1 MYTNVNLAAPVGVLA
16 FLGTGL
22 LFLVA
27 ALALVGSLIARKF
40 RFAKFVLIA
49 MLAIGGLYVGAMLA
63 FSLAGRE
70 KVLARGEEKH
80 FCEIDCHLAYS
91 ITNVRQTRTLGT
103 APNQSTAQGIYTIVT
118 IKTRFDENTIAPW
131 RGNGLLYP
139 NSRVLTLV
147 DERGGK
153 HTPSDVAQHALEGSQ
168 TSVTPLT
175 APLRPGE
182 SYTTEIVFDLPADVK
197 SATLLLNEGDFV
209 THFIIGHE
217 NSPLHKKTSFQID
230 LPATPLVRSDRYP
243 QLWGTTLSQARCERH
258 QSVAYSQLIQSAGA
272 DGPARRSVEHWLDA
286 TRKQ

>member
-1 MYTNVNLAAPVGVLA
+1 MYTNVNLAAPIGVLA

-27 ALALVGSLIARKF
+27 ALALVGSLVARKF

-49 MLAIGGLYVGAMLA
+49 MLVIAGIYLGAMLA

-91 ITNVRQTRTLGT
+91 ITNVRQIRTLGT
-103 APNQSTAQGIYTIVT
+103 APNLSTAQGVYTIVT
-118 IKTRFDENTIAPW
+118 IKTRFDETTIAPW

-139 NSRVLTLV
+139 NNRVLTLV
-147 DERGGK
+147 DEFGSM
-153 HTPSDVAQHALEGSQ
+153 HTPSDAAQRALEAMQ
-168 TSVTPLT
+168 TSGTPLT

-182 SYTTEIVFDLPADVK
+182 SYTTEIAFDLPGNVK
-197 SATLLLNEGDFV
+197 TATLLINEGDFV

-217 NSPLHKKTSFQID
+217 NGFLHGKTRFQ
-230 LPATPLVRSDRYP
+230 LGA
-243 QLWGTTLSQARCERH
+243 LS
-258 QSVAYSQLIQSAGA
+258 L
-272 DGPARRSVEHWLDA
+272 
-286 TRKQ
+286 

>member
-22 LFLVA
+22 LILVA
-27 ALALVGSLIARKF
+27 ALTLVGSLVARKF

-49 MLAIGGLYVGAMLA
+49 MLVIAGLYLGAMLA

-91 ITNVRQTRTLGT
+91 IANVRQTKTLGS
-103 APNQSTAQGIYTIVT
+103 APNQSTAQGVYTIVT
-118 IKTRFDENTIAPW
+118 IKTRFDETTIAPW

-147 DERGGK
+147 DERGSK
-153 HTPSDVAQHALEGSQ
+153 HAPSDVAQHALDATQ

-182 SYTTEIVFDLPADVK
+182 SSTREIVFDLPADVK
-197 SATLLLNEGDFV
+197 SATLLIHEGDFV

-217 NSPLHKKTSFQID
+217 NSFLHGKTRFQLD
-230 LPATPLVRSDRYP
+230 LSAAPIACSSPD
-243 QLWGTTLSQARCERH
+243 TTLWEATLLPSAFDSTIVHAH
-258 QSVAYSQLIQSAGA
+258 QQ
-272 DGPARRSVEHWLDA
+272 
-286 TRKQ
+286 

>member
-1 MYTNVNLAAPVGVLA
+1 MNTNVNLAAPIGVLA

-22 LFLVA
+22 LILVA
-27 ALALVGSLIARKF
+27 ALGLVVSLIMRKL
-40 RFAKFVLIA
+40 RFAKIVRLA
-49 MLAIGGLYVGAMLA
+49 MLVIAGAYLAAILA
-63 FSLAGRE
+63 FSLAGHE
-70 KVLARGEEKH
+70 KILARGEEKH

-91 ITNVRQTRTLGT
+91 IANVRQTKTLGN
-103 APNQSTAQGIYTIVT
+103 APNPSTAQSVYTIVT
-118 IKTRFDENTIAPW
+118 IKTRFDETTIAPW

-197 SATLLLNEGDFV
+197 SATLLINEGDFV

-217 NSPLHKKTSFQID
+217 NSFLHGKTRFRLD
-230 LPATPLVRSDRYP
+230 LSAAPIARSSPY
-243 QLWGTTLSQARCERH
+243 TTLWQATLSRGEFD
-258 QSVAYSQLIQSAGA
+258 STI
-272 DGPARRSVEHWLDA
+272 A
-286 TRKQ
+286 TLNH

>member
-22 LFLVA
+22 LSLVA

-49 MLAIGGLYVGAMLA
+49 MLIIAGLYLGAMLA

-91 ITNVRQTRTLGT
+91 IANVRQTKTLGS
-103 APNQSTAQGIYTIVT
+103 APNQSTAQGVYTIVT
-118 IKTRFDENTIAPW
+118 IKTRFDETTIASW

-139 NSRVLTLV
+139 NSRVLTLT
-147 DERGGK
+147 DERGNK
-153 HTPSDVAQHALEGSQ
+153 HVPASTALPALEATPA
-168 TSVTPLT
+168 TSTPLT

-182 SYTTEIVFDLPADVK
+182 SYTTEVVFDLPADVK
-197 SATLLLNEGDFV
+197 SATLLINEGDFV

-217 NSPLHKKTSFQID
+217 NSFWHGQTRFQ
-230 LPATPLVRSDRYP
+230 LGA
-243 QLWGTTLSQARCERH
+243 LS
-258 QSVAYSQLIQSAGA
+258 L
-272 DGPARRSVEHWLDA
+272 
-286 TRKQ
+286 

>member
-27 ALALVGSLIARKF
+27 VLALVGSLVARKF
-40 RFAKFVLIA
+40 RLAKFVLIA

-103 APNQSTAQGIYTIVT
+103 SVNQSTAQGVYTIVT
-118 IKTRFDENTIAPW
+118 LKTRFDETTIAPW
-131 RGNGLLYP
+131 RGNGWLYP

-147 DERGGK
+147 DERGKK
-153 HTPSDVAQHALEGSQ
+153 HVPANAALPVLDASQ
-168 TSVTPLT
+168 TSGTPLT

-182 SYTTEIVFDLPADVK
+182 S
-197 SATLLLNEGDFV
+197 
-209 THFIIGHE
+209 
-217 NSPLHKKTSFQID
+217 
-230 LPATPLVRSDRYP
+230 
-243 QLWGTTLSQARCERH
+243 
-258 QSVAYSQLIQSAGA
+258 
-272 DGPARRSVEHWLDA
+272 
-286 TRKQ
+286 